1 MRIAGPEEIWMRL
14 AIRNGSGIVVRIVA
28 TLGAITIWV
37 WITILS
43 FSVCGN
49 NGPENDN

>member
-1 MRIAGPEEIWMRL
+1 LRIAGPEVIWMRL
-14 AIRNGSGIVVRIVA
+14 AIRNGSGIVRIVA
-28 TLGAITIWV
+28 TLGAVTIWV

-49 NGPENDN
+49 NGPEYDN